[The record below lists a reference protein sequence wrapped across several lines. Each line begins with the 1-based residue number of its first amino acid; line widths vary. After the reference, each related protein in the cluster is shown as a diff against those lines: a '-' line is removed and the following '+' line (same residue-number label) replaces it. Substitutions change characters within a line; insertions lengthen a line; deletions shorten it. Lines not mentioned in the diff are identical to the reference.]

1 MSIFKNYFPL
11 ILLLFSIV
19 TPVLTYYIIINYGVD
34 VVSVLL
40 IIVTPI
46 LIGTLLIYNCQF
58 SYTRDKTGTP
68 VKKFIGYNNA
78 NCITGFIFIGIA
90 IIIILYFI
98 IKKVKEELH
107 YR

>member
-11 ILLLFSIV
+11 ILLLFLVVI
-19 TPVLTYYIIINYGVD
+19 PLLTYYIIKNYGVD
-34 VVSVLL
+34 VVFVLL
-40 IIVTPI
+40 IFVAPV
-46 LIGTLLIYNCQF
+46 LIGTLLIYYGQF
-58 SYTRDKTGTP
+58 SYTRDKTGTA

-78 NCITGFIFIGIA
+78 MCISGFVFSGFP
-90 IIIILYFI
+90 IIIVLYFI